1 MSAATEARLGRFD
14 HHPDPAIDFCVEVE
28 VLQGLVYEAQF
39 GMIPAAPVFERIDR
53 AMSFRVGGD
62 LHAIAAKEM
71 LRSAERQLI
80 FSRGNGQ

>member
-14 HHPDPAIDFCVEVE
+14 HHSDPAIDFCVEVE
-28 VLQGLVYEAQF
+28 VLQGLVYEAQV